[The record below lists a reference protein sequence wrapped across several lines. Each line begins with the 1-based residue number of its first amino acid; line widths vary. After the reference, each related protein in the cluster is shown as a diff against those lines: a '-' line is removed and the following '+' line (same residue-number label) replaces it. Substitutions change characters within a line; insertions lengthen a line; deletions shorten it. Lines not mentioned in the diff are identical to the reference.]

1 VIRTLPRAA
10 ASVTVDAAVAELRRG
25 RMVIVTDDEDREN
38 EGDLIMAAQFCEAEH
53 VAFMRQ
59 HGSGVICV
67 PMQADHLERLALP
80 QMVDRNEAPLRTAF
94 TVSVDAKAGT
104 TTGISAADRA
114 LTIRL
119 LADPTATADHFARP
133 GHVFPLQ
140 ARAGGVLERPG
151 QTEAALDLCAL
162 AGLAPVAAICEITNE
177 DGSMARRPELRRLA
191 RRHDFTLLSVRDLIS
206 YRLAREE
213 VVDRVASSSMPTR
226 YGEFTAHRYR
236 PRFGGAEYLAL
247 TFGEVRGR
255 AVPAHVH
262 EQCVAGDTF
271 DSLECDC
278 RERTEAALR
287 RIATLGRGVF
297 VYTPSHDEHAQPI
310 ADAILRALGA
320 RRAVAVE
327 SAHTAHA
334 SARRAMA

>member
-1 VIRTLPRAA
+1 
-10 ASVTVDAAVAELRRG
+10 
-25 RMVIVTDDEDREN
+25 MVIVTDDEDREN
-38 EGDLIMAAQFCEAEH
+38 EGDLILAAQFCEAEH

-114 LTIRL
+114 LTIRR
-119 LADPTATADHFARP
+119 LADPAASADDFSRP

-191 RRHDFTLLSVRDLIS
+191 RRDLTPARARGS
-206 YRLAREE
+206 RRSCRL
-213 VVDRVASSSMPTR
+213 VAD
-226 YGEFTAHRYR
+226 A
-236 PRFGGAEYLAL
+236 
-247 TFGEVRGR
+247 
-255 AVPAHVH
+255 
-262 EQCVAGDTF
+262 D
-271 DSLECDC
+271 
-278 RERTEAALR
+278 ALR
-287 RIATLGRGVF
+287 RVHRAPL
-297 VYTPSHDEHAQPI
+297 PSA
-310 ADAILRALGA
+310 LR
-320 RRAVAVE
+320 RSRVPRAHV
-327 SAHTAHA
+327 
-334 SARRAMA
+334 R